1 MALAALIVATTEDE
15 GSAAAQ
21 PLLLT
26 LGGQTLMERLVWQ
39 ACRIGCRHIV
49 LCAGP
54 LPAAMIPALDRLR
67 ARGVDIKLARS
78 PQEAAD
84 YFHPEEKVL
93 VFANAVVVPDTE
105 LEQLVAREGPAALT
119 LPEAWGRDR
128 FERIDAVDNWAGVVT
143 LGAPMIRDTAS
154 MLGEWAFAPT
164 LIRRAIQHGVER
176 RPLPLTREEEAD
188 ELSPLMRDDLV
199 GTARSL
205 ARAAEVVAEG
215 ALERRV
221 ILPAL
226 RPLASWIALKP
237 VSATALSLGATMFL
251 LGAVGLGVAGYASIS
266 LITLLPAYIL
276 AVLTLLVGKSGM
288 PAPKPLDQFLANRPL
303 WLPLIVLVVIG
314 HMFWAD
320 GRGNVLPTIVL
331 GLWFTVQSLLLF
343 HARLRSAAWPEWRPG
358 DAAIAPILALAF
370 ALGAPQIGLAV
381 AIALT
386 LILQISVQN
395 RALWR

>member
-1 MALAALIVATTEDE
+1 MALAALILATTEDE

-26 LGGQTLMERLVWQ
+26 LGGQSLMERLVWQ

-54 LPAAMIPALDRLR
+54 LPAAMMSALDRLR

-93 VFANAVVVPDTE
+93 VFANALVLPDTE
-105 LEQLVAREGPAALT
+105 LEQLVARDRAAALT
-119 LPEAWGRDR
+119 LPEPWGRDR

-143 LGAPMIRDTAS
+143 LGAPMIRETAS

-164 LIRRAIQHGVER
+164 LIRRAIQQGVER
-176 RPLPLTREEEAD
+176 LPLPLTREEEAD
-188 ELSPLMRDDLV
+188 ELSPLIRDDLV
-199 GTARSL
+199 GTARGL
-205 ARAAEVVAEG
+205 ARAADVVAEG
-215 ALERRV
+215 VVERRA

-237 VSATALSLGATMFL
+237 VSATALALGAVVLL
-251 LGAVGLGVAGYASIS
+251 LGAIGLGVTGYASIS
-266 LITLLPAYIL
+266 LITLFPAYSL
-276 AVLTLLVGKSGM
+276 AVLTLLVGQSGM

-303 WLPLIVLVVIG
+303 WLPLIVLVLSG
-314 HMFWAD
+314 HQFWAD
-320 GRGNVLPTIVL
+320 GRGNILPTILL

-343 HARLRSAAWPEWRPG
+343 HARLRSAAWPDWRPG
-358 DAAIAPILALAF
+358 DAGVAPLLALAF
-370 ALGAPQIGLAV
+370 ATGVPQIGLAC
-381 AIALT
+381 AIAVT